1 MRACS
6 PLQTIGGKVDVARHV
21 PELDAALSVTTVAAG
36 RLDVGEGG
44 EIEIG
49 EGLESLGS
57 GCVAQA
63 VGQPFRLAGEFHLR
77 AKGDEEEGALAQWL
91 AGLPKRDRFGGRL
104 DTGGFRASDDV
115 RTGST
120 AAARDHLRAHLAGS
134 LKVATLR
141 RRISAITA
149 AHRIAGLGLGG
160 ATRGP
165 TATSGAGVRA
175 AAIPED
181 GPDADALR
189 DAWTGRP
196 E

>member
-1 MRACS
+1 MSAPANSVFQTVVASEQFAIHYESRRTEDTKLMRMAVSESQSCSCSRTGSSNPSPSSGESTNFRFLLMRACS

-77 AKGDEEEGALAQWL
+77 AKGDEEEGALA
-91 AGLPKRDRFGGRL
+91 F
-104 DTGGFRASDDV
+104 
-115 RTGST
+115 
-120 AAARDHLRAHLAGS
+120 
-134 LKVATLR
+134 
-141 RRISAITA
+141 
-149 AHRIAGLGLGG
+149 
-160 ATRGP
+160 
-165 TATSGAGVRA
+165 
-175 AAIPED
+175 
-181 GPDADALR
+181 
-189 DAWTGRP
+189 
-196 E
+196 

>member
-77 AKGDEEEGALAQWL
+77 AKGDEEEGALA
-91 AGLPKRDRFGGRL
+91 F
-104 DTGGFRASDDV
+104 
-115 RTGST
+115 
-120 AAARDHLRAHLAGS
+120 
-134 LKVATLR
+134 
-141 RRISAITA
+141 
-149 AHRIAGLGLGG
+149 
-160 ATRGP
+160 
-165 TATSGAGVRA
+165 
-175 AAIPED
+175 
-181 GPDADALR
+181 
-189 DAWTGRP
+189 
-196 E
+196 